1 MTNDKRI
8 QHIWQGKARRNEDRE
23 ILSLDSVRIHIKFN
37 NNYHMVTY
45 HNLRG
50 FCGQRGYL

>member
-23 ILSLDSVRIHIKFN
+23 ILSLDLVRIHIKFN